1 MRVRLMVVAIVVVV
15 ALIGLLLAPIA
26 DRVPQTQIVAFGIG
40 SYGGRATPTGNMP
53 VNPFGKRD
61 AQAFDSL
68 ADQFPDQ
75 FLPVR
80 QEDNALNGVQLLSF
94 LEQEAQ
100 SPAVAGRNLIVFCTL
115 HALVQPSGNIELFAI
130 DATPD
135 SPGSTGGAMV
145 PLDDLVDR
153 LQKSVASHVLLALDA
168 SRLQSAWRAGILTND
183 VVAQA
188 LAEWPTAK
196 AASTQTPV
204 ALLLAASPGQT
215 SWPAD
220 TQSAFATA
228 LVAGLS
234 GEADGAVDGGP
245 SAPKGAQD
253 RRVTLHEL
261 AAFVRGRVAA
271 QVSTQFGAPQTVQLI
286 NDTADYP
293 LAVVNSPRP
302 AGPAKPK
309 DQEGPAKPPEAT
321 VAEAKPAAGGD
332 AEPVKAPPPP
342 KPKPFDWQG
351 RLAEMRAARDALH
364 ESGRIS
370 VLRSRMPFA
379 WRALDAQLELAESLI
394 QGGQPD
400 LAPDVVQR
408 ADLLEKSL
416 LSGRSASAGAAADLD
431 AARRA
436 LGFGQSAAPPTR
448 EAQAA
453 AAKYLQSLVTA
464 AAPMPGVAPPPA
476 IPADQVPD
484 SWTIQTWL
492 RQQLLAEPGSRA
504 WPELRK
510 IVTKLD
516 EMGSLPPTVES
527 LLVRNAVTLD
537 NAEAKLGTGNS
548 LSRLFALRDR
558 ARRLAVER
566 TTALPLMQDDIT
578 SALHALTAAERWM
591 LIVGSERP
599 ETTRWLDQAEST
611 LARCESMGRQY
622 VQTLADWNDLLIE
635 LPDYAAWVASR
646 AGDDPRRDL
655 SVESLRTVASKWA
668 DSERSRQWDVS
679 AMVSPWPDRP
689 ARWTDLERKLLT
701 LFVDVQR
708 LKQALLPTG
717 DRPAADTDASFAYLL
732 SEIALHRR
740 DFQEELSRAIPR
752 LGTADRPT
760 PQIKQDARR
769 LLGYAWLSSS
779 DRKPLEA
786 LVKLTPQGDSLA
798 DRDVDR
804 EGVWQ
809 GFWAIAT
816 MSLLSQDAE
825 DTSQLWK
832 DWDRLAE
839 LSGKTSTTK
848 GDAEQMASVRRRA
861 ELGRSVRL
869 TWRKLQ
875 DRAGAIRSDQPASKW
890 ALIAATLDPT
900 VIPETDPDQR
910 LLAEESRQLND
921 WLTVFAADWNQHR
934 WNSRFAG
941 AGGRMP
947 TPALWEQAGATLVD
961 ASPSSPTLN
970 EIQPPKF
977 SPAREGQLEVS
988 AAAGGNAPTRLYL
1001 TGGHIRLRDA
1011 PGQNLA
1017 TQAVARPAAPDGKWA
1032 VDLQLDAD
1040 VDVAQDLL
1048 VILADNDGF
1057 PVDFRQVP
1065 LSPPFDPNAWRV
1077 ELVES
1082 KTGAPLQV
1090 SPTTNPKGLK
1100 VFLPPSGEVSFKANL
1115 IRPAKENT
1123 PSARLT
1129 IFQIGETGRT
1139 PIAENIELKLE
1150 AGQERTTIITDLPPP
1165 PPMGAAAAPAKTD
1178 TPPAPLADLA
1188 LGWVFEITPEGQ
1200 QPIEFVIRPTFWSAT
1215 KFVSTPQPELRD
1227 DRFVAIIQRIPTTKD
1242 DLLIPD
1248 KIPVEMRLPAS
1259 LQNIVTDFTLGGP
1272 LGAGQSMT
1280 LSFKLPPEWRDR
1292 ARQNTWDI
1300 VLDVAGIPHAYRW
1313 RLDASGTL
1321 PLIGGQPPQVNPRLL
1336 LATEPKAPPRLA
1348 PIVRRGQEPLHLL
1361 FEVDAATLDRTEGN
1375 GDWTLSYKVVRE
1387 TDDGVEATPLQRSW
1401 RLFSSL
1407 NRHVYLNGIQRGV
1420 WKVTTAANDYE
1431 TIEAAPEIRGLA
1443 GRFRVNAQLT
1453 QADDPQTPVA
1463 SAGLR
1468 FAVDDD
1474 APPDL
1479 AVKGLTADTRLT
1491 NQDFSFRIE
1500 SSDLESGIE
1509 KLLYGFDANADK
1521 MLQPEEVYESRTLVG
1536 FDNPTVAW
1544 PVVIPKSRL
1553 PKLEKDEET
1562 RRLLVQSTNS
1572 AGIATGRDFPVT
1584 FKKPVVVVPVK
1595 ATKGKLVVNLQ
1606 ISRGGKATI
1615 QITGPDARLEQASG
1629 ESITFSDLTPGQYQI
1644 AVSVNYAVIGRKEKG
1659 EAKVDV
1665 KAGQT
1670 TTAAVPLS
1678 EAK

>member
-1 MRVRLMVVAIVVVV
+1 MRVRLLVVGIVAVVAV
-15 ALIGLLLAPIA
+15 IGLLLAPIA

-68 ADQFPDQ
+68 AEQFPDQ

-80 QEDNALNGVQLLSF
+80 QEDNALSGAQLLSF

-115 HALVQPSGNIELFAI
+115 HALVQPSGGIELFAI

-135 SPGSTGGAMV
+135 SPSSTGGAMV
-145 PLDDLVDR
+145 PLDDLVER
-153 LQKSVASHVLLALDA
+153 LQRSVARHVLLALDV
-168 SRLQSAWRAGILTND
+168 SRLQSNWRSGILTND

-188 LAEWPTAK
+188 QS
-196 AASTQTPV
+196 AANSSTSSTQTPV
-204 ALLLAASPGQT
+204 AILLAASPGQA

-220 TQSAFATA
+220 MQSAFVTA

-234 GEADGAVDGGP
+234 GEADGAVDGGSP
-245 SAPKGAQD
+245 TAKGAQD

-261 AAFVRGRVAA
+261 AAFARTRVAA

-286 NDTADYP
+286 KDTTDYP
-293 LAVVNSPRP
+293 LAVVNPPRP
-302 AGPAKPK
+302 ARPAPSK
-309 DQEGPAKPPEAT
+309 DQASPAKPPEAT
-321 VAEAKPAAGGD
+321 VATTKPAADGD
-332 AEPVKAPPPP
+332 TEPGKAPPPTPP
-342 KPKPFDWQG
+342 KPRPFDWQA
-351 RLAEMRAARDALH
+351 RLAEMRAARDALQ

-394 QGGQPD
+394 QGGQAD

-416 LSGRSASAGAAADLD
+416 LAGSATSAADLD

-436 LGFGQSAAPPTR
+436 LGFSPSNAPPSR
-448 EAQAA
+448 EALAA

-464 AAPMPGVAPPPA
+464 PPPMPGVAPPPVL
-476 IPADQVPD
+476 PADQVPD
-484 SWTIQTWL
+484 AWTIQTWL
-492 RQQLLAEPGSRA
+492 RQQLLADPGSRA

-510 IVTKLD
+510 IVSKLD
-516 EMGSLPPTVES
+516 EIGGLPPTVEAM
-527 LLVRNAVTLD
+527 LVRNAVQMD
-537 NAEAKLGTGNS
+537 NAEARLAAGNS
-548 LSRLFALRDR
+548 LSRLFTLRDR

-566 TTALPLMQDDIT
+566 TTALPLIQDDIA
-578 SALHALTAAERWM
+578 SVLHALTAAERWM

-599 ETTRWLDQAEST
+599 ETTQWLDQAEST
-611 LARCESMGRQY
+611 LTRCESMGRQY

-655 SVESLRTVASKWA
+655 SVESLRTVASIWA
-668 DSERSRQWDVS
+668 DSERNRQWDVS
-679 AMVSPWPDRP
+679 SVVSPWPDRP
-689 ARWTDLERKLLT
+689 SRWTDLERKLLT

-708 LKQALLPTG
+708 LKQALFPSG
-717 DRPAADTDASFAYLL
+717 NRPATTSDGSFGYLL

-752 LGTADRPT
+752 LGTADKPT
-760 PQIKQDARR
+760 PQVKQDARR

-786 LVKLTPQGDSLA
+786 LTKLTPQGDGLA
-798 DRDVDR
+798 SRDVDR
-804 EGVWQ
+804 DGVWQ
-809 GFWAIAT
+809 GFWAIAA
-816 MSLLSQDAE
+816 MSLLSQDPE

-839 LSGKTSTTK
+839 LSGKAAGTK
-848 GDAEQMASVRRRA
+848 GDAEQLASIRRRA

-875 DRAGAIRSDQPASKW
+875 DRAGAVRTDQPASKW

-910 LLAEESRQLND
+910 LLAEESRQLNA
-921 WLTVFAADWNQHR
+921 WLTLFASDWNQRR
-934 WNSRFAG
+934 WNTRFAG
-941 AGGRMP
+941 TGAQTPP
-947 TPALWEQAGATLVD
+947 TAMWELAGATLPGTPPV
-961 ASPSSPTLN
+961 APTLN
-970 EIQPPKF
+970 EIPPPKF
-977 SPAREGQLEVS
+977 NPAREGTLEIS
-988 AAAGGNAPTRLYL
+988 AAARGNLPTRLYL
-1001 TGGHIRLRDA
+1001 TGNRIRLRDA

-1017 TQAVARPAAPDGKWA
+1017 AQAVARPAAADGKWV
-1032 VDLQLDAD
+1032 VDLLLDAE

-1048 VILADNDGF
+1048 VVLADDEGF

-1077 ELVES
+1077 ELVEP
-1082 KTGAPLQV
+1082 KTGVPLQA

-1100 VFLPPSGEVSFKANL
+1100 VFLPPNGEIAFKAEL
-1115 IRPAKENT
+1115 IRPVKENT

-1129 IFQIGETGRT
+1129 IFQVGESGRA

-1150 AGQERTTIITDLPPP
+1150 AGQERTTIVTDLPPP
-1165 PPMGAAAAPAKTD
+1165 PPPAAAGEAKNAEAL
-1178 TPPAPLADLA
+1178 PGPLANLA

-1215 KFVSTPQPELRD
+1215 KFVNTPQPELRD
-1227 DRFVAIIQRIPTTKD
+1227 DRFVAVIERAPAAKD

-1272 LGAGQSMT
+1272 LGAGQTMT

-1387 TDDGVEATPLQRSW
+1387 TDDGVEATPLQHSW

-1407 NRHVYLNGIQRGV
+1407 NRHVYLNGVQRGV

-1431 TIEAAPEIRGLA
+1431 TIEPASEIRGLA
-1443 GRFRVNAQLT
+1443 GRFRLNAQLT

-1463 SAGLR
+1463 SAALR

-1474 APPDL
+1474 QPPDL
-1479 AVKGLTADTRLT
+1479 AVKGLTTDARLIT
-1491 NQDFSFRIE
+1491 LDLPFRIE
-1500 SSDLESGIE
+1500 STDLESGIE
-1509 KLLYGFDANADK
+1509 KLAYGFDANADK
-1521 MLQPEEVYESRTLVG
+1521 ILQPEEIYENRALIG

-1544 PVVIPKSRL
+1544 PVVVPKSRL

-1562 RRLLVQSTNS
+1562 RRLLVQATNS
-1572 AGIATGRDFPVT
+1572 AGIVTARDFNVT

-1606 ISRGGKATI
+1606 ISRGGKATV
-1615 QITGPDARLEQASG
+1615 QITGPDARLEQVSG
-1629 ESITFSDLTPGQYQI
+1629 ESITFSDLSPGQYQI
-1644 AVSVNYAVIGRKEKG
+1644 SVNVNYAVIGRKEKG

-1678 EAK
+1678 QAK